1 MLVNLRDKKK
11 ALELVPASTLL
22 QVGMPDVKWYYLN
35 GAYQAICP
43 FHNDHHLGS
52 FGYNP
57 SKDTWKCFVCGKG
70 GKGIYSLVMTYRGWD
85 FKKTIDYLYEYR
97 NSPVS
102 MISDAPASMLKKQT
116 MAKVQPVVTVQKEN
130 PSVQIMP
137 DEEFPYHTE
146 ISPDDLSAIYGSFAA
161 ASPLQSKEADK
172 LCVERGL
179 YYRSTSQ
186 FFHCPSPDDEEFMER
201 FRHQL
206 SGFDSKPGEERLYHK
221 LLGVPG
227 FYWDTEKGRPSFV
240 SCAYGLGILNYGVDG
255 EVNGIEYR
263 VKTEDNASRY
273 LWFSSGSICRK
284 HPETCL
290 HGTSASAKLDVV
302 YPAFDNKPYLGVA
315 ITEGK
320 FKAIQLSYLGY
331 LAVSIH
337 GVANWARSLDV
348 LKDLAA
354 KGEDVS
360 KVSIVFD
367 ADSRTNT
374 GVARQAVRCGKKLM
388 AESYETVY
396 LTWSAKL
403 GKGVDDVINAGYRD
417 KLREVPA
424 QRFIDTTLAPFLER
438 ASRNNKGGN

>member
-1 MLVNLRDKKK
+1 MLVNLREKKK
-11 ALELVPASTLL
+11 TLEQVPADVLL
-22 QVGMPDVKWYYLN
+22 QIGMPDVKWYHLN
-35 GAYQAICP
+35 GQYQAVCP

-52 FGYNP
+52 FGYNLT
-57 SKDTWKCFVCGKG
+57 KDAWSCFVCGKS
-70 GKGIYSLVMTYRGWD
+70 GKGVYSLIMAYQGWD
-85 FKKTIDYLYEYR
+85 FKKTIDYLYEHR
-97 NSPVS
+97 NEPVS
-102 MISDAPASMLKKQT
+102 AISTPPASMMKKQG
-116 MAKVQPVVTVQKEN
+116 MVKMLSVTNVPKEVS
-130 PSVQIMP
+130 SVWRGP
-137 DEEFPYHTE
+137 GEEFPYDTD
-146 ISPDDLSAIYGSFAA
+146 ISPEDLSAIYGSFAA
-161 ASPLQSKEADK
+161 ASPLQAKEADN

-179 YYRSTSQ
+179 YYRSLSQ

-201 FRHQL
+201 FRDQL

-240 SCAYGLGILNYGVDG
+240 SCAYGLGILNYGVNG

-273 LWFSSGSICRK
+273 LWFSSGSICK
-284 HPETCL
+284 KYPEKCL

-302 YPAFDNKPYLGVA
+302 YPVFDNKPYLGVA

-337 GVANWARSLDV
+337 GVANWARSLEI
-348 LKDLAA
+348 LRKLAA

-360 KVSIVFD
+360 KVTIVFD

-374 GVARQAVRCGKKLM
+374 GVARQAVRCGKKMM
-388 AESYETVY
+388 AEGYETVY

-403 GKGVDDVINAGYRD
+403 GKGIDDVINAGYRN

-438 ASRNNKGGN
+438 ASKTNGGK

>member
-11 ALELVPASTLL
+11 ALEQVPAGTLL
-22 QVGMPDVKWYYLN
+22 QIGMPDVKWYHLN
-35 GAYQAICP
+35 GQYQAVCP

-52 FGYNP
+52 FGYNLA
-57 SKDTWKCFVCGKG
+57 KDAWSCFVCGKS
-70 GKGIYSLVMTYRGWD
+70 GKGVYSLIMAYRGWD
-85 FKKTIDYLYEYR
+85 FKKTIDYLYEHR
-97 NSPVS
+97 NEPVS
-102 MISDAPASMLKKQT
+102 AIPVPPTGMVKKQGAARVMPT
-116 MAKVQPVVTVQKEN
+116 TNVQKEAS
-130 PSVQIMP
+130 SVWKAP
-137 DEEFPYHTE
+137 GEEFPYDTD
-146 ISPDDLSAIYGSFAA
+146 ISHEDLSAIYGSFAA
-161 ASPLQSKEADK
+161 ASPLQAKEADK

-201 FRHQL
+201 FRDHL
-206 SGFDSKPGEERLYHK
+206 SDFDSKPSEERLYHK

-227 FYWDTEKGRPSFV
+227 FYWDAEKGRPSFV

-255 EVNGIEYR
+255 KVNGIEYR

-273 LWFSSGSICRK
+273 LWFSSGSICK
-284 HPETCL
+284 KYPEKYL
-290 HGTSASAKLDVV
+290 YGTSDSAKADVL
-302 YPAFDNKPYLGVA
+302 YPAFDSKPYLGVA

-331 LAVSIH
+331 LAISVHS
-337 GVANWARSLDV
+337 VANWSRGLEV

-354 KGEDVS
+354 NREDVS

-374 GVARQAVRCGKKLM
+374 GVARQAIRCGKKLM
-388 AESYETVY
+388 AEGYETVY
-396 LTWSAKL
+396 LTWSSNL
-403 GKGVDDVINAGYRD
+403 GKGVDDVINAGYRN
-417 KLREVPA
+417 KIREVPA

-438 ASRNNKGGN
+438 ASKRN